1 MRTVS
6 QQIGWSQEAKLLYEI
21 QRELDYVYN
30 TTWNTIVNPTT
41 TTTTTTGNFSGM
53 VSWGVDSATACAG
66 TNSFIMT
73 ADNSPTFCSNL
84 QTAYIGA
91 GWGNISI
98 DTGIYYISYGGNV
111 RRVNHTAG
119 DDYAVAP
126 DFELCASC

>member
-21 QRELDYVYN
+21 QRELDYLYN
-30 TTWNTIVNPTT
+30 TTWNTIVNPT

-73 ADNSPTFCSNL
+73 ADNSTTFCSNIT
-84 QTAYIGA
+84 TAYYGA
-91 GWGNISI
+91 GWANLSI
-98 DTGIYYISYGGNV
+98 DSGNYYISYGGNV
-111 RRVNHTAG
+111 RGVSHVVG
-119 DDYAVAP
+119 DDYAVSASG
-126 DFELCASC
+126 ELCTSC